1 MSVSVSTELKKN
13 SMAAAMTTVCVS
25 KIGFI
30 VAIAIT
36 AMLALV
42 VVIVAYSALLMLDR
56 DNISAYVFRLESN
69 FDTR

>member
-56 DNISAYVFRLESN
+56 DNISASASRSGAY

>member
-1 MSVSVSTELKKN
+1 MSVSTELKN

-36 AMLALV
+36 AMLAIV
-42 VVIVAYSALLMLDR
+42 VVVVAYSALLMLDR
-56 DNISAYVFRLESN
+56 DNISASAFILEEY
-69 FDTR
+69 FDAR